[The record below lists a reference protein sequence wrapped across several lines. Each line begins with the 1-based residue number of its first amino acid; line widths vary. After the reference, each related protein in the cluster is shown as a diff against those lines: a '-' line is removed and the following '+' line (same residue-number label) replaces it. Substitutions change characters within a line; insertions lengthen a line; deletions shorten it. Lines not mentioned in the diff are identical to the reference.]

1 MDLHAGSAAACCAWF
16 YEQDWVQAI
25 LGESFH
31 PGGTELSVRAW
42 CAPCT
47 CHPMC
52 GCWMWPAAW
61 VPRPGSWR
69 DGLRSMRW
77 GWISASRTWRKLAKP
92 RPRIPPAQIEFIDGS
107 AALLPCAEESFEAV
121 VCECDVS
128 TFPDQPCV
136 LAEFAR
142 VLKPGGVVGLSDVV
156 VEDALPDDIAG
167 RIAPWTCLAAARSV
181 VEYQSLFL
189 AAGLCEWLRQLT
201 HRGVR

>member
-31 PGGTELSVRAW
+31 PGGTELSVRLVRSLHLPPHARVLDV
-42 CAPCT
+42 A
-47 CHPMC
+47 C
-52 GCWMWPAAW
+52 GVGATTRLMARRFALDA
-61 VPRPGSWR
+61 V
-69 DGLRSMRW
+69 GLD
-77 GWISASRTWRKLAKP
+77 ISKSNLAKA
-92 RPRIPPAQIEFIDGS
+92 RETSAADPPAQIEFIDGS
-107 AALLPCAEESFEAV
+107 AARLPCAEESFEAV